1 MGVAS
6 FSDVRVISFM
16 IESEIENVVS
26 FVGGG
31 GNISAS
37 EGVKNDDP
45 VDFMRDSMLLG
56 ARCGSSNAIVAEP
69 FDVERSI
76 TVTPAAEASECVS
89 LFL

>member
-16 IESEIENVVS
+16 IESEIVNVVS

-31 GNISAS
+31 GNILAS
-37 EGVKNDDP
+37 KGVKNDDP